1 MNPTR
6 DKTTQKEVRLLA
18 VTSIL
23 GYGFPEAALQRGM
36 DADPHMIGA
45 DAGSTDPG
53 PYYLGA
59 GKPFC
64 SRLAIKRDTR
74 LMLLAAVPRG
84 IPVVISTCGGA
95 GGEPHL
101 QFMAELVREIAREE
115 KLDFKLALIHA
126 EQDKAFVK
134 RQLAAGK
141 VKPASKRPP
150 LTARQVDDAERIVG
164 LMGPEPFI
172 RALDSG
178 AQVILAGRATDPS
191 IWAAGA
197 IRAGLPPEMGWYA
210 GKMLEC
216 GAEPAA
222 PKRDG
227 CLLARV
233 HQDYI
238 DLEPTNPEQACT
250 RLSVAN
256 FALHENPSAIH
267 HYEPGGMLDTSEC
280 RFEQLTDRIVRVS
293 GMKWHPA
300 DVYTVKME
308 GVQRVGYRAIAMCA
322 TRDPVLIR
330 GIDDYLVRVRAI
342 VDEKTRNFGVPDGG
356 YKLAIRCYGLNGV
369 MGEREP
375 MKTTAAHEL
384 SFILEALA
392 PTQEVANAVIAI
404 SRTTILHA
412 DFPGRLCKEGNMGIP
427 FSPADVE
434 LGASYEFSVYH
445 IVDAEDPYHLF
456 PIEYADVKGQP

>member
-1 MNPTR
+1 MSTIENN
-6 DKTTQKEVRLLA
+6 TTPKEVRLLS

-23 GYGFPEAALQRGM
+23 GYGFPELALQRGM
-36 DADPHMIGA
+36 EADPHMIGA

-84 IPVVISTCGGA
+84 IPVLISTSGGA

-126 EQDKAFVK
+126 EQDPAFLK
-134 RQLAAGK
+134 KQLAAGK

-150 LTARQVDDAERIVG
+150 LTVEQVDGAERIVG
-164 LMGPEPFI
+164 LMGPEPFE
-172 RALDSG
+172 RALDGG

-191 IWAAGA
+191 IWAAGVA
-197 IRAGLPPEMGWYA
+197 RAGLPPEMGWYA

-233 HQDYI
+233 YEDYI

-267 HYEPGGMLDTSEC
+267 HYEPGGMLDTSAC
-280 RFEQLTDRIVRVS
+280 SFEQLTDRIVRVR
-293 GMKWHPA
+293 GMKWYPA
-300 DVYTVKME
+300 AVYTVKME
-308 GVQRVGYRAIAMCA
+308 GVQCVGYRAIAMCA
-322 TRDPVLIR
+322 TRDPVLIK

-342 VDEKTRNFGVPDGG
+342 VDEKSRSFGVPKGG
-356 YKLAIRCYGLNGV
+356 YKLAIRCYGVNGV

-375 MKTTAAHEL
+375 IKTTSAHEL
-384 SFILEALA
+384 SFILEVMA
-392 PTQEVANAVIAI
+392 PTQEIASAVIAI

-427 FSPADVE
+427 FSPADFE

-445 IVDAEDPYHLF
+445 IVDADDPYHLF
-456 PIEYADVKGQP
+456 PIEYVDVKGQP

>member
-1 MNPTR
+1 MNTR
-6 DKTTQKEVRLLA
+6 DNTKPKEARLLA

-23 GYGFPEAALQRGM
+23 GYGFPELALKIGM
-36 DADPHMIGA
+36 EADPHMIGA

-59 GKPFC
+59 GKAFC
-64 SRLAIKRDTR
+64 SRLSIKRDTR

-84 IPVVISTCGGA
+84 IPVLISTCGGA

-126 EQDKAFVK
+126 EQDPAFLK
-134 RQLAAGK
+134 KQLAAGK

-150 LTARQVDDAERIVG
+150 LTVEQIDGATRIVG
-164 LMGPEPFI
+164 LMGPEPFE
-172 RALDSG
+172 RALENG

-191 IWAAGA
+191 IWAAGVA
-197 IRAGLPPEMGWYA
+197 RAGLPPEMGWYA

-233 HQDYI
+233 YQDYI
-238 DLEPTNPEQACT
+238 DLEPTNPEQSCT
-250 RLSVAN
+250 KLSVAN
-256 FALHENPSAIH
+256 FALHENPSAVH
-267 HYEPGGMLDTSEC
+267 HYEPGGMLDTSAC
-280 RFEQLTDRIVRVS
+280 SFEQLTDRVVRVR
-293 GMKWHPA
+293 GMKWVPSP
-300 DVYTVKME
+300 VYTVKME
-308 GVQRVGYRAIAMCA
+308 GVKQVGFRAIAMCA
-322 TRDPVLIR
+322 TRDPVLIK
-330 GIDDYLVRVRAI
+330 GIDDYLLRVRAI
-342 VDEKTRNFGVPDGG
+342 VDEKTRNFGVPEGG
-356 YKLAIRCYGLNGV
+356 YQLAIRCYGLNGV

-375 MKTTAAHEL
+375 VKATSAHEL
-384 SFILEALA
+384 SFILEVMA

-412 DFPGRLCKEGNMGIP
+412 DFPGRLCKEGNMAIP

-434 LGASYEFSVYH
+434 MGASYEFSVYH

>member
-1 MNPTR
+1 MTATR
-6 DKTTQKEVRLLA
+6 DKTGVKEARLLA

-23 GYGFPEAALQRGM
+23 GYGFPELALQRGM
-36 DADPHMIGA
+36 EADPHMIGA

-59 GKPFC
+59 GKAFC

-115 KLDFKLALIHA
+115 KLDFRLALIHA
-126 EQDKAFVK
+126 EQDRAFIK
-134 RQLAAGK
+134 KQLAAGK

-150 LTARQVDDAERIVG
+150 LTVQQVDDAERIVA
-164 LMGPEPFI
+164 LMGPEPFE
-172 RALDSG
+172 RALEGG
-178 AQVILAGRATDPS
+178 AQVILAGRATDPAQ
-191 IWAAGA
+191 WAAGA
-197 IRAGLPPEMGWYA
+197 ARAGLPPEMGWYA

-233 HQDYI
+233 YEDYI

-267 HYEPGGMLDTSEC
+267 HYEPGGMLDTEGC
-280 RFEQLTDRIVRVS
+280 TFEQLSERVVRVR

-300 DVYTVKME
+300 EVYTVKME
-308 GVQRVGYRAIAMCA
+308 GVQLVGYRAIAMCA
-322 TRDPVLIR
+322 TRDPVLIK

-342 VDEKTRNFGVPDGG
+342 VDEKSRNFGVPEGG

-375 MKTTAAHEL
+375 IKTTNAHEL
-384 SFILEALA
+384 SFILEVIA

-434 LGASYEFSVYH
+434 MGASYEFSVYH

-456 PIEYADVKGQP
+456 PIEYANVKGTP